1 MNKSSKITQV
11 RLRAGNAGQNLNK
24 QTNKPCSQF
33 KIKYSSF
40 HFSDFYTGI
49 WQSPNQPETSVKM
62 SKLEILE
69 KFSSSFEKI
78 KESQFCVYKN
88 ASNLYENLV
97 NTLAVARKL
106 TRKAGL
112 HSELCEIEVTYKD
125 LKAKDFPED
134 LIRVEVLKACSN
146 IPSKS
151 RPVQKKISNFF
162 PPKVQSFQVG
172 FGKAPAEN
180 TEMIEDNVQHEPTL
194 NIENVE
200 IERDKNVGE
209 DFIETAQPGPEI
221 SVDGNKNCVAAGV
234 KQLFEVLD
242 LKNGHEMS
250 KNINWNEN
258 LELMSLQTTP
268 LLKTYFE
275 KNRIVNENAK
285 YFILNSKSSELKGL
299 VENKVFHLK
308 ENLHELVE
316 YTLIPKDLM
325 DQKTLSE
332 ATKYLE
338 FCDKKRREI
347 EPKIILAAMELKN
360 LLKDLNRRFDKRI
373 SNLNLKQKED
383 SVNITCVNGDK
394 TWDQCMDAVESVT
407 EGVFKVSLE
416 DFEKTKNFFNWLAR
430 EKHEYCIPKDVV
442 DYLGW
447 PISSARFLTK
457 IMVQSFPIIH
467 LKRGPLSVLVDAE
480 QFFGSAIQICQLM
493 NTLDKP

>member
-1 MNKSSKITQV
+1 
-11 RLRAGNAGQNLNK
+11 
-24 QTNKPCSQF
+24 
-33 KIKYSSF
+33 
-40 HFSDFYTGI
+40 
-49 WQSPNQPETSVKM
+49 M

-172 FGKAPAEN
+172 KAPAEN

-221 SVDGNKNCVAAGV
+221 S
-234 KQLFEVLD
+234 
-242 LKNGHEMS
+242 
-250 KNINWNEN
+250 
-258 LELMSLQTTP
+258 
-268 LLKTYFE
+268 
-275 KNRIVNENAK
+275 
-285 YFILNSKSSELKGL
+285 
-299 VENKVFHLK
+299 
-308 ENLHELVE
+308 
-316 YTLIPKDLM
+316 
-325 DQKTLSE
+325 
-332 ATKYLE
+332 
-338 FCDKKRREI
+338 
-347 EPKIILAAMELKN
+347 
-360 LLKDLNRRFDKRI
+360 
-373 SNLNLKQKED
+373 
-383 SVNITCVNGDK
+383 
-394 TWDQCMDAVESVT
+394 
-407 EGVFKVSLE
+407 
-416 DFEKTKNFFNWLAR
+416 AR
-430 EKHEYCIPKDVV
+430 
-442 DYLGW
+442 
-447 PISSARFLTK
+447 
-457 IMVQSFPIIH
+457 
-467 LKRGPLSVLVDAE
+467 
-480 QFFGSAIQICQLM
+480 
-493 NTLDKP
+493 